1 MIKQLSVTTTLVS
14 ILMTLSVEFALS
26 EPIQQSQGHESYW
39 QLIERIEKTWYIR
52 RYEIGE
58 QLRKDPVGFAHR
70 QLSAEEAALIS
81 ECLKFIKDPKQDL
94 GKRDALLMELRKYPH
109 VSMLSELVEIAKQQ
123 PPGEEPWRTL
133 TVRLMETAVTA
144 IGRIA
149 DERAIEALIELIGSP
164 AIEVRLRSLE
174 QLQKLL
180 GKQLPQGYR
189 WGDYRLDTNHPICTE
204 EGRKRGLETL
214 RLWWQQ
220 NKGKVKIYWQAIWW
234 YFCS

>member
-14 ILMTLSVEFALS
+14 ILILSAEFAPS
-26 EPIQQSQGHESYW
+26 EPIQQSQGQGSYW
-39 QLIERIEKTWYIR
+39 QLIERIKKTWYIR
-52 RYEIGE
+52 RYEIVE
-58 QLRKDPVGFAHR
+58 QLRKDPVGFTHR
-70 QLSAEEAALIS
+70 QLSAEEVALIS

-94 GKRDALLMELRKYPH
+94 GERGALLIELQKYPH
-109 VSMLSELVEIAKQQ
+109 VSMLSELVEIAKQR
-123 PPGEEPWRTL
+123 PPDEEPWRTL

-164 AIEVRLRSLE
+164 AIGVRLRSLE

-204 EGRKRGLETL
+204 EGHKQGLETL
-214 RLWWQQ
+214 WLWWQQ
-220 NKGKVKIYWQAIWW
+220 NKGKVKIYWQGVWW